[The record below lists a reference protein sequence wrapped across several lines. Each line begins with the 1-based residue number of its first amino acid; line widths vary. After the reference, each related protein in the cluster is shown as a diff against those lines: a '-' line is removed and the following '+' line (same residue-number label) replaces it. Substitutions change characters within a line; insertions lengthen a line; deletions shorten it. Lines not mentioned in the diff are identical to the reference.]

1 MPAYNADARRPC
13 DSGACDCE
21 MPEQDKF
28 HIELRDVSKS
38 YRRGVVSVDAVN
50 LQIASGELVSLL
62 GPSGCGKST
71 ILMMLAGF
79 ESPSHGDIL
88 IDGHSVLSIPP
99 YQREIGMVFQDY
111 ALFPHLT
118 VAENVAYPLRMRNV
132 PAGEVRERTRAMLDI
147 VKLSG
152 AENRRPFTLHAGQQ
166 QRVALARALV
176 FEPRVV
182 LLDEPLGTLDRH
194 LRDELRAELRDI
206 HARLG
211 NTIVFATHDQAEAMS
226 LSDRVAVLESGR
238 IVQTGTPSELYERPA
253 SSLVARFI
261 GECNMLRGTVRTIE
275 EDTCEV
281 VLDTGE
287 TVYALPVNVSG
298 AGARTQVA
306 VRPERIDLDPPQESG
321 HENRFPCRIRE
332 LIFMGDHVHC
342 RMDLGGNSKFSIRLP
357 ASALDEGITTGTE
370 IEVCWRR
377 AHCRALDAET
387 DARR

>member
-1 MPAYNADARRPC
+1 
-13 DSGACDCE
+13 
-21 MPEQDKF
+21 MPELATP

-38 YRRGVVSVDAVN
+38 FRRGVVSVDAIN

-62 GPSGCGKST
+62 GPSGCGKT
-71 ILMMLAGF
+71 TLLMMLAGF

-88 IDGHSVLSIPP
+88 LDGESLLNVPP
-99 YQREIGMVFQDY
+99 YQRDIGMVFQDY

-132 PAGEVRERTRAMLDI
+132 AAAEVRDRTRAMLET
-147 VKLSG
+147 VKLAG
-152 AENRRPFTLHAGQQ
+152 FENRRPHSLHAGQQ
-166 QRVALARALV
+166 QRVALARAMV
-176 FEPRVV
+176 FESRVV

-211 NTIVFATHDQAEAMS
+211 NTIIFGTHDQAEAMA
-226 LSDRVAVLESGR
+226 LSDRVAVLEAGR
-238 IVQTGTPSELYERPA
+238 IVQIGAPGELYERPQSA
-253 SSLVARFI
+253 LVARFV
-261 GECNMLRGTVRTIE
+261 GETNMLRGTVRLVE
-275 EDTCEV
+275 EDSCEV

-298 AGARTQVA
+298 AGARTLVS
-306 VRPERIDLDPPQESG
+306 VRPERVDLDPPQESG
-321 HENRFPCRIRE
+321 HENRFPCSVRE

-342 RMDLGGNSKFSIRLP
+342 RLDLGGNSKFSIRLP
-357 ASALDEGITTGTE
+357 PSVLEEDLHVGSE

-377 AHCRALDAET
+377 HHCRAVDAGADT
-387 DARR
+387 RT